1 MPSYVTSQQTSP
13 RGFREHRMPRLAW
26 PDVRQT
32 FRGDGVMP
40 CFAGIGPACFHSLE
54 RPEKGGGV
62 AEKQRRSGKGQ
73 PSAENQGTTAGQDE
87 LAQQLSEVS
96 RSLQAQDNTDQ
107 MLDEVVLAA
116 VALIPGVDEGSI
128 SVVTGR
134 SAVTSQSPS
143 VDLPRRVDAVQAELG
158 EGPCLD
164 AVFDQQT
171 VQVPDM
177 AHEQRWPRFAA
188 AAAKAGAASMLSFQ
202 LYVEKDNLGAL
213 NLYSYRPNAFDD
225 ESEHVGLMFA
235 SHAAVPFADAQRIDQ
250 LNHKAAP
257 VTSSARPMAF

>member
-1 MPSYVTSQQTSP
+1 MAEEQ
-13 RGFREHRMPRLAW
+13 
-26 PDVRQT
+26 
-32 FRGDGVMP
+32 
-40 CFAGIGPACFHSLE
+40 HS
-54 RPEKGGGV
+54 
-62 AEKQRRSGKGQ
+62 SGKGQ
-73 PSAENQGTTAGQDE
+73 PSAENEGTTAGQDE

-96 RSLQAQDNTDQ
+96 RSLQAQDDTDQ
-107 MLDEVVLAA
+107 MLDELVRAA

-128 SVVTGR
+128 SVVMGR

-143 VDLPRRVDAVQAELG
+143 GDLPRRVDAVQAELG

-164 AVFDQQT
+164 AVFEQQT
-171 VQVPDM
+171 VQVQDM

-188 AAAKAGAASMLSFQ
+188 AAAEAGAASMLSFQ

-235 SHAAVPFADAQRIDQ
+235 SHAAVAFADAQRIDQ
-250 LNHKAAP
+250 LNHKAATRDLIGQAKGILMERYSISADRAFA
-257 VTSSARPMAF
+257 VLVRVSQHNNRRLRDVAEELVSSRQLSDLQQRPGAAAT